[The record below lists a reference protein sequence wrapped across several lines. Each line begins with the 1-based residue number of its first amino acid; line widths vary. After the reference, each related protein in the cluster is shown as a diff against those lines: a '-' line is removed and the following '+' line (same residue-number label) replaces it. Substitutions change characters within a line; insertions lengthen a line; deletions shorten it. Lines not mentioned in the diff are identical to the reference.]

1 MMNRLIKRCAL
12 FLLVLGVQGCT
23 TSGGPPSGANA
34 LPANPTAGQGVPPR
48 QGAHGAEGENRTRGD
63 NPSPRADM
71 FGIAEENPSRE
82 DKSLLRTETSAT
94 FVPAI
99 IGIPAD
105 PGPMRAHRIG
115 PYDLLKI
122 EVFQVDELATEQRV
136 SEEGSII
143 MPLIGNLKVRG
154 LTPREAEQV
163 IADRLGERYLND
175 PQVSVL
181 VAESTGHKVTIL
193 GHVKSPGVFPLV
205 GGQTTLMQAIA
216 MAGGLDEIAK
226 KEEIVVFRKQ
236 ERGDIN
242 AYVVNLA
249 LIEKGQLTDPV
260 MISDD
265 RVVVPKSGTA
275 VVKRT
280 VGHVLTNW
288 ILRIPLPY

>member
-1 MMNRLIKRCAL
+1 MNMFVKLFAL
-12 FLLVLGVQGCT
+12 FLLVLGTQGCT
-23 TSGGPPSGANA
+23 TFGSPPAGTNT
-34 LPANPTAGQGVPPR
+34 LPADA
-48 QGAHGAEGENRTRGD
+48 AEGGNRARGEKRLTD
-63 NPSPRADM
+63 L
-71 FGIAEENPSRE
+71 FGTAEENPSSG
-82 DKSLLRTETSAT
+82 DKPPPRAGTPGA

-99 IGIPAD
+99 IGIPAG

-122 EVFQVDELATEQRV
+122 EVFQVADLATEERV
-136 SEEGSII
+136 SDEGSII
-143 MPLIGNLKVRG
+143 MPLIGNVKVGG

-163 IADRLGERYLND
+163 IADRLGEQYLND
-175 PQVSVL
+175 PQVSVF
-181 VAESTGHKVTIL
+181 VAESAGHKVTIL

-205 GGQTTLMQAIA
+205 GGQTTLMQTIA
-216 MAGGLDEIAK
+216 MAGGLDEVAK
-226 KEEIVVFRKQ
+226 KKEIVVFRKQ
-236 ERGDIN
+236 DGGDIN

-275 VVKRT
+275 VVART
-280 VGHVLTNW
+280 AGHVLTNW